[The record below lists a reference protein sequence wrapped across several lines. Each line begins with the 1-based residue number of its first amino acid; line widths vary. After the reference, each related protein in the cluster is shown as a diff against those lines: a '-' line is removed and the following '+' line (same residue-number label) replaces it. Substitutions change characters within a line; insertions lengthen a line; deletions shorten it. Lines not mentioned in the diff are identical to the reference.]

1 MNTTRSVDHYRTAEN
16 LLAMARGHRWRMRRR
31 ASIVALAQTHIQLAR
46 LEILAASS
54 VDRMPPA
61 AAQYW
66 RGILQ
71 DRVGA
76 EESQR

>member
-1 MNTTRSVDHYRTAEN
+1 MRLTRPVDNYRTAEN

-31 ASIVALAQTHIQLAR
+31 ASIVALARTHIQLAQ

-71 DRVGA
+71 ERADVER
-76 EESQR
+76 SHQ